1 MKDTYVRR
9 VSESLLPGGG
19 LPLLGRGR
27 RGRVDKLVGPR
38 FQIAKNEFG
47 KLSACKT
54 LASKLGTRMPPFEYH

>member
-1 MKDTYVRR
+1 MSVLPD
-9 VSESLLPGGG
+9 SLLLGRPRG